1 MPSPV
6 ELQCLAMLE
15 SMASGSPVVAVNVG
29 ALYELCQD
37 GRNGYLYE
45 LDDDKQMAE
54 KLVKILDDDKLRAQM
69 GKESLAIAKTH
80 ELSHTIAQFVTLY
93 KHVIAM
99 HESQHAPELVS
110 STRV

>member
-15 SMASGSPVVAVNVG
+15 SMAAGSPVVAVNVG

-37 GRNGYLYE
+37 GRNGYLYD
-45 LDDDKQMAE
+45 LDNDEQMAE
-54 KLVKILDDDKLRAQM
+54 KLGKIITDDALRAKM
-69 GKESLAIAKTH
+69 SHESLDIAKTH
-80 ELSHTIAQFVTLY
+80 ELGHTIAQFVTLY

-99 HESQHAPELVS
+99 REAERSHELVGS
-110 STRV
+110 NEA